1 MSYRLTGYTTPEGV
15 DSREK
20 VRQWQSYLGVKT
32 DGVWGPK
39 TQAAYE
45 EATRSKTP
53 AQDALSGY
61 NTVWNI
67 PPDVLAAA
75 NRERDAASPMR
86 AYMSAMNELNSSYEA
101 SVNAAFG
108 ASGQASSGGASGD
121 TLFNEYYRTIMASF
135 SLPYVSV
142 STPSQGQIKSEAEAY
157 LSPAKD
163 NAIKDVLERSEENK
177 AELEADANARGMG
190 QSTFISSMKQREGAR
205 ADKSARSIEASYL
218 ATLAKTISD
227 NMQYYSRLKAD
238 ADMTNAQMYA
248 SAQSQAM
255 SLAGA
260 WYSSYMQS
268 QYEQAQAA
276 YSAGLSGLGGFMDA
290 WGASQSAQAT
300 GGTGSRGSG
309 SGSGT
314 GNAKPKTST
323 LTNAEGMQLLNY
335 LDEDQRALLFNSGA
349 AKWRDIRDDLTLAVG
364 DGVMNDY
371 RSKTRGTLA
380 KKPGKGGATGRMDA
394 RRSVR

>member
-1 MSYRLTGYTTPEGV
+1 MSYKLTGYTTPQGV

-20 VRQWQSYLGVKT
+20 VRAWQDYLGVKT

-75 NRERDAASPMR
+75 NRERDASSPMR

-101 SVNAAFG
+101 SVDAAFG
-108 ASGQASSGGASGD
+108 ASGQASSGGD
-121 TLFNEYYRTIMASF
+121 TLFNEYFNTIMASF
-135 SLPYVSV
+135 AIPYVSV
-142 STPSQGQIKSEAEAY
+142 STPSQSQIKSDAEAY
-157 LSPAKD
+157 LSPAKN
-163 NAIKDVLERSEENK
+163 NAIQDVMERAEENK

-190 QSTFISSMKQREGAR
+190 QSTFVSSMKQREGAR
-205 ADKSARSIEASYL
+205 ADKNAMGIETSYL

-227 NMQYYSRLKAD
+227 NMQYYTRLKAD

-248 SAQSQAM
+248 AAQNQAI

-276 YSAGLSGLGGFMDA
+276 YSAGLSGLGGFMES
-290 WGASQSAQAT
+290 WGASQGAQTADGT
-300 GGTGSRGSG
+300 GGGTGGGSG
-309 SGSGT
+309 GKT
-314 GNAKPKTST
+314 KPAQST
-323 LTNAEGMQLLNY
+323 LTNAEGKRLLSY
-335 LDEDQRALLFNSGA
+335 LNEDELALLFNSGTG
-349 AKWRDIRDDLTLAVG
+349 KWRDIRDDLTLAVG
-364 DGVMNDY
+364 DNLMNDY

-380 KKPGKGGATGRMDA
+380 KKPGSGSGATTRADM
-394 RRSVR
+394 RRATK